1 LLNQRQAP
9 ALMRRSILHKLS
21 SRLHIR

>member
-1 LLNQRQAP
+1 LLNQREPP
-9 ALMRRSILHKLS
+9 ALMRRSILHKLT

>member
-1 LLNQRQAP
+1 LLNQREPP
-9 ALMRRSILHKLS
+9 ALMRRSILRKLT